1 MQITFVQSGVPRP
14 VSVLDEYVRVTSG
27 IDSADGPKADETDGE
42 VRKARDTAVSERRF
56 RFLVAGYAVS
66 SYGTFLNMVALN
78 LFVYET
84 TGRALAM
91 GLFMAVRLASG
102 FVAGLV
108 VGGLLARF
116 SAKSIMLWANVAQ
129 GAVMLVLILAP
140 DGLLTGA
147 LMAVSVVIGACGT
160 LFMVA
165 LRSSIPEMVGEDRR
179 AWANSISITGRSLA
193 MVAGF
198 ASAGVVVSLV
208 GYTAA
213 FLLDMATFV
222 ACAVTVALLPIAGGK
237 GADGKAADGK
247 KASGKGTA
255 GGGADGNGADGAAS
269 EGSGAEKDASGVSSA
284 KGGRR
289 WRPVA
294 FLALAA
300 APGMGLMV
308 ALRGVDSFGSSSHNA
323 ALPIYSTSLDASN
336 PAVFVSAFWCVWAL
350 GNIGA
355 QQVIQRYA
363 QRTGRSVGALGFGY
377 GTVVMSAAFIAAFA
391 GFPLA
396 VTAVIALIAGAADG
410 LTEVAYTSHLQTLP
424 ATLRGHAFGLS
435 ATFEN
440 LGFGVGMI
448 LVAAALDRFSPLAVV
463 GWSHGAAVVGAVVFL
478 LRVAG
483 VRRAARGRTGL
494 REEEAVEGRP
504 DRGDR
509 DGAEVSR
516 G

>member
-1 MQITFVQSGVPRP
+1 MG
-14 VSVLDEYVRVTSG
+14 
-27 IDSADGPKADETDGE
+27 SADGPKADEADGG
-42 VRKARDTAVSERRF
+42 ARNSREAREAAVSERRF

-108 VGGLLARF
+108 VGGLLVRF
-116 SAKSIMLWANVAQ
+116 SAKTIMLWANVGQ

-179 AWANSISITGRSLA
+179 AWANSLSITGRSLA

-213 FLLDMATFV
+213 FVVDMATFV
-222 ACAVTVALLPIAGGK
+222 ACAVTVALLPIAGGRGAGGK
-237 GADGKAADGK
+237 GADA
-247 KASGKGTA
+247 KGA
-255 GGGADGNGADGAAS
+255 GGTAS
-269 EGSGAEKDASGVSSA
+269 EGSGAERGASGASSA
-284 KGGRR
+284 TGGRR

-308 ALRGVDSFGSSSHNA
+308 ALRGVDAFGSSSHNA

-463 GWSHGAAVVGAVVFL
+463 GWSHGAAIVVAVVFL

-483 VRRAARGRTGL
+483 VRRAERAGRAGL
-494 REEEAVEGRP
+494 RKEEAVEGRP

-509 DGAEVSR
+509 DGAEVS
-516 G
+516 GG

>member
-1 MQITFVQSGVPRP
+1 M
-14 VSVLDEYVRVTSG
+14 E
-27 IDSADGPKADETDGE
+27 SADGPTADESDDGS
-42 VRKARDTAVSERRF
+42 RKTRDTAVSERRF

-91 GLFMAVRLASG
+91 GLFMAVRLGSG

-108 VGGLLARF
+108 VGALLARF
-116 SAKSIMLWANVAQ
+116 SAKSIMLWANVGQ
-129 GAVMLVLILAP
+129 GGVMLLLILAP
-140 DGLLTGA
+140 ESLVTGA

-179 AWANSISITGRSLA
+179 AWANSLSITGRSLA

-222 ACAVTVALLPIAGGK
+222 ICAVTVALLPIAGGGR
-237 GADGKAADGK
+237 GAGNDAGKPE
-247 KASGKGTA
+247 KAEKAERSGKG
-255 GGGADGNGADGAAS
+255 GP
-269 EGSGAEKDASGVSSA
+269 
-284 KGGRR
+284 R

-300 APGMGLMV
+300 APGLGLMV
-308 ALRGVDSFGSSSHNA
+308 ALRGVDAFGSASHNA

-355 QQVIQRYA
+355 QQVIQRYT
-363 QRTGRSVGALGFGY
+363 QRTGKTVGALGFGY

-463 GWSHGAAVVGAVVFL
+463 GWSHGAAIVVAVVFL
-478 LRVAG
+478 LRVAAL
-483 VRRAARGRTGL
+483 RRAEPPGPSGRAGGAGQAGL
-494 REEEAVEGRP
+494 RKEEAVEGRP

>member
-1 MQITFVQSGVPRP
+1 M
-14 VSVLDEYVRVTSG
+14 TSG
-27 IDSADGPKADETDGE
+27 IDEADGPKANEAGGGAGKD
-42 VRKARDTAVSERRF
+42 RDTAVSERRF

-116 SAKSIMLWANVAQ
+116 SAKSIMLWANVGQ
-129 GAVMLVLILAP
+129 GSVMLVLILAP
-140 DGLLTGA
+140 ESLVTGA

-179 AWANSISITGRSLA
+179 AWANSLSITGRSLA

-222 ACAVTVALLPIAGGK
+222 VCAVTVALLPIAGGK
-237 GADGKAADGK
+237 GATNAAGASDTEKA
-247 KASGKGTA
+247 GKG
-255 GGGADGNGADGAAS
+255 
-269 EGSGAEKDASGVSSA
+269 EKAEKSGP
-284 KGGRR
+284 R

-300 APGMGLMV
+300 APGLGLMV
-308 ALRGVDSFGSSSHNA
+308 ALRGVDAFGSSSHNA

-448 LVAAALDRFSPLAVV
+448 LVAAALDRFTPLAVV
-463 GWSHGAAVVGAVVFL
+463 GWSHGAAIVVAVVFL

-483 VRRAARGRTGL
+483 LRRAERTGRVGL
-494 REEEAVEGRP
+494 RKEEAVEGRP

>member
-1 MQITFVQSGVPRP
+1 MG
-14 VSVLDEYVRVTSG
+14 
-27 IDSADGPKADETDGE
+27 SADGPKADETDGDA
-42 VRKARDTAVSERRF
+42 RKARDTAVSERRF

-116 SAKSIMLWANVAQ
+116 SAKSIMLWANVGQ

-140 DGLLTGA
+140 DGMLTGA

-179 AWANSISITGRSLA
+179 AWANSLSITGRSLA

-213 FLLDMATFV
+213 FLVDMATFV

-237 GADGKAADGK
+237 GA
-247 KASGKGTA
+247 
-255 GGGADGNGADGAAS
+255 GGSAPEGS
-269 EGSGAEKDASGVSSA
+269 EGSGSSGGSGGSGAGKDASAA
-284 KGGRR
+284 KSGRR

-308 ALRGVDSFGSSSHNA
+308 ALRGVDAFGSSSHNA

-463 GWSHGAAVVGAVVFL
+463 GWSHGAAIVVAVVFL

-483 VRRAARGRTGL
+483 VRRAERTGRAGL
-494 REEEAVEGRP
+494 RKEEAVEGRP

-509 DGAEVSR
+509 DGAEVS
-516 G
+516 GG

>member
-1 MQITFVQSGVPRP
+1 MG
-14 VSVLDEYVRVTSG
+14 
-27 IDSADGPKADETDGE
+27 SADGPKADEPDGGSQKTRE
-42 VRKARDTAVSERRF
+42 TAVSERRF

-116 SAKSIMLWANVAQ
+116 SAKSIMLWANVGQ
-129 GAVMLVLILAP
+129 GAVMLLLILAP
-140 DGLLTGA
+140 ESLVTGA

-179 AWANSISITGRSLA
+179 AWANSLSITGRSLA

-222 ACAVTVALLPIAGGK
+222 VCAVTVALLPIAGGK
-237 GADGKAADGK
+237 GAGTDAGKPEKAGK
-247 KASGKGTA
+247 SGP
-255 GGGADGNGADGAAS
+255 
-269 EGSGAEKDASGVSSA
+269 
-284 KGGRR
+284 R

-300 APGMGLMV
+300 APGLGLMV
-308 ALRGVDSFGSSSHNA
+308 ALRGVDAFGSSSHNA

-463 GWSHGAAVVGAVVFL
+463 GWSHGAAIVVAVVFL
-478 LRVAG
+478 LRVAAL
-483 VRRAARGRTGL
+483 RRAEPAGPMGRAGRAGQAGDTGRAGRGK
-494 REEEAVEGRP
+494 EEAVEGRP

>member
-1 MQITFVQSGVPRP
+1 MG
-14 VSVLDEYVRVTSG
+14 
-27 IDSADGPKADETDGE
+27 SADGPKADETDGDA
-42 VRKARDTAVSERRF
+42 RKARDTAVSERRF

-116 SAKSIMLWANVAQ
+116 SAKSIMLWANVGQ

-140 DGLLTGA
+140 DGMLTGA

-179 AWANSISITGRSLA
+179 AWANSLSITGRSLA

-213 FLLDMATFV
+213 FLVDMATFV

-237 GADGKAADGK
+237 GAG
-247 KASGKGTA
+247 ASAPEG
-255 GGGADGNGADGAAS
+255 S
-269 EGSGAEKDASGVSSA
+269 EGSESSGAGKDASAA
-284 KGGRR
+284 KSGRR

-308 ALRGVDSFGSSSHNA
+308 ALRGVDAFGSSSHNA

-463 GWSHGAAVVGAVVFL
+463 GWSHGAAIVVAVVFL

-483 VRRAARGRTGL
+483 VRRAERTGL
-494 REEEAVEGRP
+494 RKEEAVEGRP

>member
-1 MQITFVQSGVPRP
+1 M
-14 VSVLDEYVRVTSG
+14 DE
-27 IDSADGPKADETDGE
+27 ADGPKANEAGGGAGKD
-42 VRKARDTAVSERRF
+42 RDTAVSERRF

-116 SAKSIMLWANVAQ
+116 SAKSIMLWANVGQ
-129 GAVMLVLILAP
+129 GSVMLVLILAP
-140 DGLLTGA
+140 ESLVTGA

-179 AWANSISITGRSLA
+179 AWANSLSITGRSLA

-222 ACAVTVALLPIAGGK
+222 VCAVTVALLPIAGGK
-237 GADGKAADGK
+237 GATSAAG
-247 KASGKGTA
+247 ASGTEKG
-255 GGGADGNGADGAAS
+255 
-269 EGSGAEKDASGVSSA
+269 EKAEKSEKSGP
-284 KGGRR
+284 R

-300 APGMGLMV
+300 APGLGLMV
-308 ALRGVDSFGSSSHNA
+308 ALRGVDAFGSSSHNA

-448 LVAAALDRFSPLAVV
+448 LVAAALDRFTPLAVV
-463 GWSHGAAVVGAVVFL
+463 GWSHGAAIVVAVVFL

-483 VRRAARGRTGL
+483 LRRAERTGRVGL
-494 REEEAVEGRP
+494 RKEEAVEGRP

>member
-1 MQITFVQSGVPRP
+1 MG
-14 VSVLDEYVRVTSG
+14 
-27 IDSADGPKADETDGE
+27 SADGPKTDAADGGARKSGE
-42 VRKARDTAVSERRF
+42 ARDTAVSERRF

-116 SAKSIMLWANVAQ
+116 SAKSIMLWANVGQ

-140 DGLLTGA
+140 DGLLTAA

-179 AWANSISITGRSLA
+179 AWANSLSITGRSLA

-213 FLLDMATFV
+213 FVVDMATFV

-237 GADGKAADGK
+237 GAGGKGADGK
-247 KASGKGTA
+247 SAGGTA
-255 GGGADGNGADGAAS
+255 A
-269 EGSGAEKDASGVSSA
+269 EGSGAGKGASDVSDASAA

-289 WRPVA
+289 RRPVA

-308 ALRGVDSFGSSSHNA
+308 ALRGVDAFGSSSHNA

-463 GWSHGAAVVGAVVFL
+463 GWSHGAAIVVAVVFL

-483 VRRAARGRTGL
+483 VRRAERAGRAGRAGL
-494 REEEAVEGRP
+494 RKEEAVEGRP

-509 DGAEVSR
+509 DGAEVS
-516 G
+516 GG

>member
-1 MQITFVQSGVPRP
+1 MG
-14 VSVLDEYVRVTSG
+14 
-27 IDSADGPKADETDGE
+27 SADGPKADETDGDT
-42 VRKARDTAVSERRF
+42 RKARDTAVSERRF

-116 SAKSIMLWANVAQ
+116 SAKSIMLWANVGQ
-129 GAVMLVLILAP
+129 GAVMLVLVLAP
-140 DGLLTGA
+140 DGMLTGA

-179 AWANSISITGRSLA
+179 AWANSLSITGRSLA

-213 FLLDMATFV
+213 FLVDMATFV

-237 GADGKAADGK
+237 GAGGSAP
-247 KASGKGTA
+247 KGTE
-255 GGGADGNGADGAAS
+255 GS
-269 EGSGAEKDASGVSSA
+269 ESSGGSGAGKDASAA
-284 KGGRR
+284 KSGTR

-308 ALRGVDSFGSSSHNA
+308 ALRGVDAFGSSSHNA

-391 GFPLA
+391 GFPPA

-463 GWSHGAAVVGAVVFL
+463 GWSHGAAIVVAVVFL

-483 VRRAARGRTGL
+483 VRRAERTGL
-494 REEEAVEGRP
+494 RKEEAVEGRP

>member
-1 MQITFVQSGVPRP
+1 MG
-14 VSVLDEYVRVTSG
+14 
-27 IDSADGPKADETDGE
+27 SADGTTADEPDGGS
-42 VRKARDTAVSERRF
+42 RKTRDTAVSERRF

-116 SAKSIMLWANVAQ
+116 SAKSIMLWANVGQ

-140 DGLLTGA
+140 ESLVTGA
-147 LMAVSVVIGACGT
+147 LMAVSMVIGACGT

-179 AWANSISITGRSLA
+179 AWANSLSITGRSLA

-222 ACAVTVALLPIAGGK
+222 ICAVTVALLPIAGGK
-237 GADGKAADGK
+237 GAGTDAGKPGKAEK
-247 KASGKGTA
+247 SGP
-255 GGGADGNGADGAAS
+255 
-269 EGSGAEKDASGVSSA
+269 
-284 KGGRR
+284 R

-300 APGMGLMV
+300 APGLGLMV
-308 ALRGVDSFGSSSHNA
+308 ALRGVDAFGSSSHNA

-355 QQVIQRYA
+355 QQVIQRYT
-363 QRTGRSVGALGFGY
+363 QRTGKTVGALGFGY

-396 VTAVIALIAGAADG
+396 VTALIALIAGAADG

-463 GWSHGAAVVGAVVFL
+463 GWSHGAAIVVAVVFL
-478 LRVAG
+478 LRVA
-483 VRRAARGRTGL
+483 A
-494 REEEAVEGRP
+494 
-504 DRGDR
+504 
-509 DGAEVSR
+509 
-516 G
+516 

>member
-1 MQITFVQSGVPRP
+1 MG
-14 VSVLDEYVRVTSG
+14 
-27 IDSADGPKADETDGE
+27 SADGPKADETDGDA
-42 VRKARDTAVSERRF
+42 RKARDTAVSERRF

-116 SAKSIMLWANVAQ
+116 SAKSIMLWANVGQ

-140 DGLLTGA
+140 DGMLTGA

-179 AWANSISITGRSLA
+179 AWANSLSITGRSLA

-213 FLLDMATFV
+213 FLVDMATFV

-237 GADGKAADGK
+237 GAGGSAPEAAEAAEAAEGSK
-247 KASGKGTA
+247 GSGSSG
-255 GGGADGNGADGAAS
+255 
-269 EGSGAEKDASGVSSA
+269 GSGAGQDASAA
-284 KGGRR
+284 KSGRR

-308 ALRGVDSFGSSSHNA
+308 ALRGVDAFGSSSHNA

-463 GWSHGAAVVGAVVFL
+463 GWSHGAAIVVAVVFL

-483 VRRAARGRTGL
+483 VRRAERTGRAGL
-494 REEEAVEGRP
+494 RKEEAVEGRP

-509 DGAEVSR
+509 DGAEVS
-516 G
+516 GG

>member
-1 MQITFVQSGVPRP
+1 M
-14 VSVLDEYVRVTSG
+14 E
-27 IDSADGPKADETDGE
+27 SADGPTADEPDDGS
-42 VRKARDTAVSERRF
+42 RKARDTAVSERRF

-91 GLFMAVRLASG
+91 GLFMAVRLGSG

-108 VGGLLARF
+108 VGALLARF
-116 SAKSIMLWANVAQ
+116 SAKSIMLWANVGQ
-129 GAVMLVLILAP
+129 GGVMLLLILAP
-140 DGLLTGA
+140 ESLVTGA

-179 AWANSISITGRSLA
+179 AWANSLSITGRSLA

-222 ACAVTVALLPIAGGK
+222 ICAVTVALLPIAGGGK
-237 GADGKAADGK
+237 GSGTDAGKPEKAGKAEQG
-247 KASGKGTA
+247 GKG
-255 GGGADGNGADGAAS
+255 GP
-269 EGSGAEKDASGVSSA
+269 
-284 KGGRR
+284 R

-300 APGMGLMV
+300 APGLGLMV
-308 ALRGVDSFGSSSHNA
+308 ALRGVDAFGSASHNA

-355 QQVIQRYA
+355 QQVIQRYT
-363 QRTGRSVGALGFGY
+363 QRTGKTVGALGFGY

-448 LVAAALDRFSPLAVV
+448 LVAAALDQFSPLAVV
-463 GWSHGAAVVGAVVFL
+463 GWSHGAAIVVAVVFL
-478 LRVAG
+478 LRVAAL
-483 VRRAARGRTGL
+483 RRAEPAGPSGRAGRAGQAGL
-494 REEEAVEGRP
+494 RKEEAVEGRP

>member
-1 MQITFVQSGVPRP
+1 M
-14 VSVLDEYVRVTSG
+14 
-27 IDSADGPKADETDGE
+27 
-42 VRKARDTAVSERRF
+42 
-56 RFLVAGYAVS
+56 
-66 SYGTFLNMVALN
+66 
-78 LFVYET
+78 
-84 TGRALAM
+84 
-91 GLFMAVRLASG
+91 
-102 FVAGLV
+102 
-108 VGGLLARF
+108 
-116 SAKSIMLWANVAQ
+116 
-129 GAVMLVLILAP
+129 
-140 DGLLTGA
+140 
-147 LMAVSVVIGACGT
+147 
-160 LFMVA
+160 
-165 LRSSIPEMVGEDRR
+165 
-179 AWANSISITGRSLA
+179 
-193 MVAGF
+193 
-198 ASAGVVVSLV
+198 VSLV

-222 ACAVTVALLPIAGGK
+222 ICAVTVALLPIAGGGK
-237 GADGKAADGK
+237 GSGTDAGKPAEKAGKAEQ
-247 KASGKGTA
+247 SGKG
-255 GGGADGNGADGAAS
+255 GP
-269 EGSGAEKDASGVSSA
+269 
-284 KGGRR
+284 R

-294 FLALAA
+294 YLALAA
-300 APGMGLMV
+300 APGLGLMV
-308 ALRGVDSFGSSSHNA
+308 ALRGVDAFGSASHNA

-355 QQVIQRYA
+355 QQVIQRYT
-363 QRTGRSVGALGFGY
+363 QRTGKTVGALGFGY

-463 GWSHGAAVVGAVVFL
+463 GWSHGAAIVVAVVFL
-478 LRVAG
+478 LRVAAL
-483 VRRAARGRTGL
+483 RRAEPAGPSGREGGAGQAGL
-494 REEEAVEGRP
+494 RKEEAVEGRP

-516 G
+516 ADTPAAYWRDIRAGTSHVRRFTRAEFAAAGVPATEYEQPGFGGASAPLADVDGFDAGFFGMSGREAELTDPQQRLFLECCFHALEDGGTRAAGVGTRAPEGVTRAATAAPYGSGCTAVPAIACTRCTAIW

>member
-14 VSVLDEYVRVTSG
+14 ASVLDEYVRVTSG
-27 IDSADGPKADETDGE
+27 MGSADGPKADETDGDA
-42 VRKARDTAVSERRF
+42 RKARDTAVSERRF

-116 SAKSIMLWANVAQ
+116 SAKSIMLWANVGQ

-140 DGLLTGA
+140 DGMLTGA

-179 AWANSISITGRSLA
+179 AWANSLSITGRSLA

-213 FLLDMATFV
+213 FLVDMATFV

-237 GADGKAADGK
+237 GA
-247 KASGKGTA
+247 
-255 GGGADGNGADGAAS
+255 GGSAPEGSEGS
-269 EGSGAEKDASGVSSA
+269 EGSGSSGGSGGSGGSGAGKDASAA
-284 KGGRR
+284 KSGRR

-308 ALRGVDSFGSSSHNA
+308 ALRGVDAFGSSSHNA

-463 GWSHGAAVVGAVVFL
+463 GWSHGAAIVVAVVFL

-483 VRRAARGRTGL
+483 VRRAERTGRAGL
-494 REEEAVEGRP
+494 RKEEAVEGRP

-509 DGAEVSR
+509 DGAEVS
-516 G
+516 GG

>member
-1 MQITFVQSGVPRP
+1 M
-14 VSVLDEYVRVTSG
+14 DE
-27 IDSADGPKADETDGE
+27 ADGPKANEAGGGAGKD
-42 VRKARDTAVSERRF
+42 RDTAVSERRF

-116 SAKSIMLWANVAQ
+116 SAKSIMLWANVGQ
-129 GAVMLVLILAP
+129 GSVMLVLILAP
-140 DGLLTGA
+140 ESLVTGA

-179 AWANSISITGRSLA
+179 AWANSLSITGRSLA

-222 ACAVTVALLPIAGGK
+222 VCAVTVALLPIAGGK
-237 GADGKAADGK
+237 GAMSAAG
-247 KASGKGTA
+247 ASGTEKA
-255 GGGADGNGADGAAS
+255 GKS
-269 EGSGAEKDASGVSSA
+269 EKAEKSEKSGP
-284 KGGRR
+284 R

-300 APGMGLMV
+300 APGLGLMV
-308 ALRGVDSFGSSSHNA
+308 ALRGVDAFGSSSHNA

-448 LVAAALDRFSPLAVV
+448 LVAAALDRFTPLAVV
-463 GWSHGAAVVGAVVFL
+463 GWSHGAAIVVAVVFL

-483 VRRAARGRTGL
+483 LRRAERTGRVGL
-494 REEEAVEGRP
+494 RKEEAVEGRP

>member
-1 MQITFVQSGVPRP
+1 MTSENDGADRPRANEP
-14 VSVLDEYVRVTSG
+14 G
-27 IDSADGPKADETDGE
+27 GGAGKN
-42 VRKARDTAVSERRF
+42 RDAAVSERRF

-116 SAKSIMLWANVAQ
+116 SAKSVMLWANIGQ
-129 GAVMLVLILAP
+129 GAVMLLLVLAP

-147 LMAVSVVIGACGT
+147 LTAVSVVVGACGT

-165 LRSSIPEMVGEDRR
+165 LRSSIPEMVGKDRR
-179 AWANSISITGRSLA
+179 AWANSLSITGRSLA

-198 ASAGVVVSLV
+198 ASAGAVVTLV

-213 FLLDMATFV
+213 FLVDMATFAV
-222 ACAVTVALLPIAGGK
+222 CAATVALLPIAGGK
-237 GADGKAADGK
+237 GAPGTGGEKAGAEEE
-247 KASGKGTA
+247 AERA
-255 GGGADGNGADGAAS
+255 GGGG
-269 EGSGAEKDASGVSSA
+269 
-284 KGGRR
+284 R
-289 WRPVA
+289 WRPTA

-300 APGMGLMV
+300 APGLGLMV
-308 ALRGVDSFGSSSHNA
+308 ALRGVDAFGSSSHNA
-323 ALPIYSTSLDASN
+323 ALPIYSVSLDASN

-355 QQVIQRYA
+355 QQVVQRYA

-410 LTEVAYTSHLQTLP
+410 LTEVSYTSHLQTLP

-435 ATFEN
+435 ATLEN

-448 LVAAALDRFSPLAVV
+448 LVAAALDRFSPPMVV
-463 GWSHGAAVVGAVVFL
+463 GWSHGAAIVVAVVFL

-483 VRRAARGRTGL
+483 LRRAGRAGL
-494 REEEAVEGRP
+494 RKGEAVEGRP

-509 DGAEVSR
+509 DGVEVT
-516 G
+516 GG

>member
-1 MQITFVQSGVPRP
+1 
-14 VSVLDEYVRVTSG
+14 
-27 IDSADGPKADETDGE
+27 
-42 VRKARDTAVSERRF
+42 
-56 RFLVAGYAVS
+56 
-66 SYGTFLNMVALN
+66 MVALN

-116 SAKSIMLWANVAQ
+116 SAKSIMLWANVGQ

-140 DGLLTGA
+140 ESLVTGA

-179 AWANSISITGRSLA
+179 AWANSLSITGRSLA

-222 ACAVTVALLPIAGGK
+222 ICAVTVALLPIAGGK
-237 GADGKAADGK
+237 GAGTDAGKAEK
-247 KASGKGTA
+247 SGP
-255 GGGADGNGADGAAS
+255 
-269 EGSGAEKDASGVSSA
+269 
-284 KGGRR
+284 R

-300 APGMGLMV
+300 APGLGLMV
-308 ALRGVDSFGSSSHNA
+308 ALRGVDAFGSSSHNA

-355 QQVIQRYA
+355 QQVIQRYT
-363 QRTGRSVGALGFGY
+363 QRTGKTVGALGFGY

-396 VTAVIALIAGAADG
+396 VTALIALIAGAADG

-463 GWSHGAAVVGAVVFL
+463 GWSHGAAIVVAVVFL
-478 LRVAG
+478 LRVAAL
-483 VRRAARGRTGL
+483 RRAEPAGPMGRAGGAGRAGL
-494 REEEAVEGRP
+494 RKEEAVEGRP

>member
-1 MQITFVQSGVPRP
+1 MQITFVQSGVLRP
-14 VSVLDEYVRVTSG
+14 VPVLDEYVRVTSG
-27 IDSADGPKADETDGE
+27 IDDADGPKVNETDGGDG
-42 VRKARDTAVSERRF
+42 KDRDTAVSERRF
-56 RFLVAGYAVS
+56 RFLVAGYSVS

-116 SAKSIMLWANVAQ
+116 SAKSVMLWANVGQ
-129 GAVMLVLILAP
+129 GGVMLVLILAP
-140 DGLLTGA
+140 ESLVTEA

-179 AWANSISITGRSLA
+179 AWANSLSITGRSLA

-222 ACAVTVALLPIAGGK
+222 VCAVTVALLPIAGGK
-237 GADGKAADGK
+237 GAGTAQEAAGAGKPAGAADKAADR
-247 KASGKGTA
+247 
-255 GGGADGNGADGAAS
+255 
-269 EGSGAEKDASGVSSA
+269 GV
-284 KGGRR
+284 RR

-300 APGMGLMV
+300 APGLGLMV
-308 ALRGVDSFGSSSHNA
+308 ALRGVDAFGSSSHNA
-323 ALPIYSTSLDASN
+323 ALPVYSTSLDASN

-410 LTEVAYTSHLQTLP
+410 LTEVSYTSHLQTLP

-463 GWSHGAAVVGAVVFL
+463 GWSHGAAIVVAVVFL
-478 LRVAG
+478 LRVAAL
-483 VRRAARGRTGL
+483 RRAERTGRTGRAGL
-494 REEEAVEGRP
+494 RKEEAVEGRP

>member
-1 MQITFVQSGVPRP
+1 MDSTDGPAA
-14 VSVLDEYVRVTSG
+14 DE
-27 IDSADGPKADETDGE
+27 ADGGSGN
-42 VRKARDTAVSERRF
+42 ARETAVSERRF

-116 SAKSIMLWANVAQ
+116 SAKSIMLWSNVGQ

-179 AWANSISITGRSLA
+179 AWANSLSITGRSLA

-213 FLLDMATFV
+213 FLVDMATFV

-237 GADGKAADGK
+237 GAGS
-247 KASGKGTA
+247 ASGA
-255 GGGADGNGADGAAS
+255 G
-269 EGSGAEKDASGVSSA
+269 KDASARADAGPAA
-284 KGGRR
+284 KDGKDGRGGRR
-289 WRPVA
+289 WTPVA

-300 APGMGLMV
+300 APGLGLMV
-308 ALRGVDSFGSSSHNA
+308 ALRGVDAFGSSSHNA

-336 PAVFVSAFWCVWAL
+336 PAVFVSAFWCTWAL

-391 GFPLA
+391 GLPLA

-440 LGFGVGMI
+440 LGFGIGMI
-448 LVAAALDRFSPLAVV
+448 LVAAALDRFSPLTVV
-463 GWSHGAAVVGAVVFL
+463 GWSHGAAIVVAVVFL
-478 LRVAG
+478 LRVAA
-483 VRRAARGRTGL
+483 VRRAEHAGR
-494 REEEAVEGRP
+494 RKEESVEGRP

>member
-1 MQITFVQSGVPRP
+1 MG
-14 VSVLDEYVRVTSG
+14 
-27 IDSADGPKADETDGE
+27 SADGPKADETDGDT
-42 VRKARDTAVSERRF
+42 RKARDTAVSERRF

-116 SAKSIMLWANVAQ
+116 SAKSIMLWANVGQ

-140 DGLLTGA
+140 DGMLTGA

-179 AWANSISITGRSLA
+179 AWANSLSITGRSLA

-213 FLLDMATFV
+213 FLVDMATFV

-237 GADGKAADGK
+237 GAGGSAPKDSKDSKGFKGSKGSKGFKGSESSEDSESSESSES
-247 KASGKGTA
+247 SG
-255 GGGADGNGADGAAS
+255 
-269 EGSGAEKDASGVSSA
+269 GSGAGKDAPAA
-284 KGGRR
+284 KSGRR

-308 ALRGVDSFGSSSHNA
+308 ALRGVDAFGSSSHNA
-323 ALPIYSTSLDASN
+323 ALPIYSMSLDASN

-463 GWSHGAAVVGAVVFL
+463 GWSHGAAIVVAVVFL

-483 VRRAARGRTGL
+483 VRRAERTGL
-494 REEEAVEGRP
+494 RKEEAVEGRP

>member
-1 MQITFVQSGVPRP
+1 M
-14 VSVLDEYVRVTSG
+14 DE
-27 IDSADGPKADETDGE
+27 ADGPKANRAGGGGGKD
-42 VRKARDTAVSERRF
+42 RDTAVSERRF

-102 FVAGLV
+102 FVAGLI

-116 SAKSIMLWANVAQ
+116 SAKSIMLWANVGQ
-129 GAVMLVLILAP
+129 GSVMLVLILAP
-140 DGLLTGA
+140 ESLVTGA

-179 AWANSISITGRSLA
+179 AWANSLSITGRSLA

-222 ACAVTVALLPIAGGK
+222 VCAVTVALLPIAGGK
-237 GADGKAADGK
+237 GATSAAETSGDEKAGK
-247 KASGKGTA
+247 
-255 GGGADGNGADGAAS
+255 S
-269 EGSGAEKDASGVSSA
+269 EQAEKSE
-284 KGGRR
+284 KGGPR

-300 APGMGLMV
+300 APGLGLMV
-308 ALRGVDSFGSSSHNA
+308 ALRGVDAFGSSSHNA

-448 LVAAALDRFSPLAVV
+448 LVAAALDRFTPLAVV
-463 GWSHGAAVVGAVVFL
+463 GWSHGAAIVVAVVFL

-483 VRRAARGRTGL
+483 LRRAERTGRAGRAGL
-494 REEEAVEGRP
+494 RKEEAVEGRP

>member
-1 MQITFVQSGVPRP
+1 MG
-14 VSVLDEYVRVTSG
+14 
-27 IDSADGPKADETDGE
+27 SADGPTADETDGGS
-42 VRKARDTAVSERRF
+42 RKTRDTEVSERRF

-116 SAKSIMLWANVAQ
+116 SAKSIMLWANVGQ

-140 DGLLTGA
+140 DSLVTGA

-179 AWANSISITGRSLA
+179 AWANSLSITGRSMA

-222 ACAVTVALLPIAGGK
+222 ICAVTVALLPIAGGK
-237 GADGKAADGK
+237 GAGSEAG
-247 KASGKGTA
+247 ASGAGKGEKEA
-255 GGGADGNGADGAAS
+255 K
-269 EGSGAEKDASGVSSA
+269 SGP
-284 KGGRR
+284 R

-300 APGMGLMV
+300 APGLGLMV
-308 ALRGVDSFGSSSHNA
+308 ALRGVDAFGSSSHNA

-355 QQVIQRYA
+355 QQVIQRYT
-363 QRTGRSVGALGFGY
+363 QRTGKTVGALGFGY

-463 GWSHGAAVVGAVVFL
+463 GWSHGAAIVVAVVFL
-478 LRVAG
+478 LRVAAL
-483 VRRAARGRTGL
+483 RRAEPAGPMGRADDAGRAGL
-494 REEEAVEGRP
+494 RKEEAVEGRP